1 MDLVF
6 ICISRFKLA
15 MAHPY
20 HNFDFNFPHFS
31 NESWV
36 VFALVT
42 DFYVIAYAKIPT
54 SYLKNHYL
62 AYDYVCASIQ
72 WRPDHPTTYD
82 DSPSLAANSAR
93 RSPSWATSA
102 VRCKPHKSSGSEIR
116 EEPSSKPLGP
126 RKVRLL
132 ISAWKE
138 YFPISKR
145 RNSSVSER
153 ISKQLNQ
160 MLQSKIFPAFVLY
173 SSAKQRLRIWKM
185 NLKRSRIITTKAETI
200 A

>member
-6 ICISRFKLA
+6 ICISRRKLA

-20 HNFDFNFPHFS
+20 HNFNFNFPLFS
-31 NESWV
+31 NQSWV

-42 DFYVIAYAKIPT
+42 DFYVIAYAKRPT

-62 AYDYVCASIQ
+62 AYDSVCASIR

-93 RSPSWATSA
+93 RSLSWATSA
-102 VRCKPHKSSGSEIR
+102 VRCKPHKSSGSEIS
-116 EEPSSKPLGP
+116 EESSSKPLGP

-132 ISAWKE
+132 ISVWKE
-138 YFPISKR
+138 SFPISKR

-160 MLQSKIFPAFVLY
+160 MLPGPSCSKA
-173 SSAKQRLRIWKM
+173 
-185 NLKRSRIITTKAETI
+185 N
-200 A
+200 

>member
-6 ICISRFKLA
+6 ICISRRKLA

-20 HNFDFNFPHFS
+20 HNFDFNFSLFS
-31 NESWV
+31 NQSWV

-62 AYDYVCASIQ
+62 AYDYVCASIR

-82 DSPSLAANSAR
+82 DFPSLAANSAR
-93 RSPSWATSA
+93 RSLSWATSA
-102 VRCKPHKSSGSEIR
+102 VRCKPHKSSGSEIS
-116 EEPSSKPLGP
+116 EESNSKPLGP

-132 ISAWKE
+132 ISVWKE

-153 ISKQLNQ
+153 IGKAVKSDASRAQL
-160 MLQSKIFPAFVLY
+160 FEG
-173 SSAKQRLRIWKM
+173 RLALNPGL
-185 NLKRSRIITTKAETI
+185 NLTWVSFSCVQKHFLK
-200 A
+200 

>member
-6 ICISRFKLA
+6 ICISRRKLA

-20 HNFDFNFPHFS
+20 HNFDFNFPLFS
-31 NESWV
+31 
-36 VFALVT
+36 FT
-42 DFYVIAYAKIPT
+42 DFYVIAYAKRPT

-62 AYDYVCASIQ
+62 AYDFVCASIR
-72 WRPDHPTTYD
+72 WRPDHPRTYD
-82 DSPSLAANSAR
+82 DFPSLAANSAR
-93 RSPSWATSA
+93 RSLSWATSA
-102 VRCKPHKSSGSEIR
+102 VRCKPHKSSGSEIS
-116 EEPSSKPLGP
+116 EESNSKPLGP

-132 ISAWKE
+132 ISVWKE

-160 MLQSKIFPAFVLY
+160 MFPGPSCSKA
-173 SSAKQRLRIWKM
+173 
-185 NLKRSRIITTKAETI
+185 N
-200 A
+200 